1 MSEEQFDV
9 IVVGAGL
16 AGLSAAY
23 ALAKA
28 GQSVLV
34 IERGSVAGSKNVSG
48 GRIYT
53 YALEKLEPGLAASA
67 PLERAVTHEQIMMLD
82 GERAVTIEYSDPQTL
97 KGSPQSYTVLRAVFD
112 EWFAAQVEAQGA
124 FVAAGVHVNDLLIED
139 DRVVGV
145 IAGEDEMR
153 ARVVIAADGVNALL
167 SQKAGLRPDLTPHEI
182 GVGIKE
188 VIELPAATIESRFHI
203 GADEGAARMILGGSR
218 GVNGGAFLYT
228 NRSSLSLGCVF
239 LPGPLAEK
247 GIAIHDLFQEI
258 KMHAAIYPLIEG
270 GRTVEY
276 GAHLVPEAGWKHVP
290 QPLYRSGFLVVG
302 DAAGLVINQGYTI
315 RGMDLAVISGL
326 AAANAVLA
334 TADDAAA
341 TGPAYVS
348 QLEEL
353 GLATAMQQ
361 FAGFPGLM
369 DNPRLFSVYPAL
381 AADMF
386 RTLYTVD
393 EAVVPPLRQGLWHT
407 VRQNTSLRELIK
419 DGWAVARAL
428 K

>member
-23 ALAKA
+23 TLAQA

-34 IERGSVAGSKNVSG
+34 IERGSAAGSKNVSG

-53 YALEKLEPGLAASA
+53 YALETLEPGLTAAA
-67 PLERAVTHEQIMMLD
+67 PLERAVTHEQIMLLD
-82 GERAVTIEYSDPQTL
+82 GERAVTMEYSDAAGAKDAPR
-97 KGSPQSYTVLRAVFD
+97 SYTVLRAVFD
-112 EWFAAQVEAQGA
+112 EWLAGQVEAQGA

-139 DRVVGV
+139 GRVAGV
-145 IAGEDEMR
+145 VAGEDEMR
-153 ARVVIAADGVNALL
+153 ARGVIAADGVNALL
-167 SQKAGLRPDLTPHEI
+167 AQKAGLRPDLTPHEI
-182 GVGIKE
+182 GVGVKE

-203 GADEGAARMILGGSR
+203 GPDEGAARMILGGSQ

-228 NRSSLSLGCVF
+228 NRNSISLGGVF
-239 LPGPLAEK
+239 LPGALAEK
-247 GIAIHDLFQEI
+247 GIAIHSLFQEI
-258 KMHAAIYPLIEG
+258 KMHPAVYALIEG
-270 GRTVEY
+270 GQTVEY

-290 QPLYRSGFLVVG
+290 QPLHRPGFLVVG

-315 RGMDLAVISGL
+315 RGMDLAVLSGV
-326 AAANAVLA
+326 AAARAVLA
-334 TADDAAA
+334 TADPDAI
-341 TGPAYVS
+341 GPAYERE
-348 QLEEL
+348 LEAI
-353 GLATAMQQ
+353 GLTAAMQQ

-381 AADMF
+381 AADLF
-386 RTLYTVD
+386 QTLYSVD
-393 EAVVPPLRQGLWHT
+393 GATPPPLRQGLWRT
-407 VRQNTSLRELIK
+407 VRQNTSLRDLVK